1 MAISA
6 PEAPTAAL
14 QQLLEKLG
22 HSPSVAAS
30 TLAEP
35 HALLQE
41 AHHWG
46 IPLRRSG
53 DSLSLEYPH
62 APLNAAEIADA
73 AGIPESRIRV
83 LPACAS
89 TNTELLNSPGDP
101 GICLAESQWAGR
113 GRRARHWNSPFGLH
127 LAMSMAWSQNT
138 RINPALTLVA
148 GLSVFQVLKNSVKGL
163 WIKWPNDIWVKDR
176 KLGGILLE
184 TRRLTQ
190 QSLPHETKLHETKFR
205 ASPAHG
211 ANLLVLGLGLNV
223 HHDAS
228 LPDSAVS
235 LAQFHVNLS
244 RSQLAGQILQRW
256 QADFARFDHA
266 GLQAF
271 MPLWTEAAAPMMDA
285 IVQISDARGHYPA
298 RVRGI
303 GADGRLQV
311 QESGKA
317 PVWLSAGDVSL
328 RPLVS

>member
-1 MAISA
+1 MVISA

-14 QQLLEKLG
+14 QQLLENLG
-22 HSPSVAAS
+22 HSPSVAAA

-46 IPLRRSG
+46 IPLRRSD
-53 DSLSLEYPH
+53 DSLSLKYPH
-62 APLNAAEIADA
+62 APLSAAEIADG

-89 TNTELLNSPGDP
+89 TNTELFNSPSDL

-113 GRRARHWNSPFGLH
+113 GRRARHWSSPFGLH

-163 WIKWPNDIWVKDR
+163 WIKWPNDIWVNDR

-190 QSLPHETKLHETKFR
+190 QSLPDETKLH
-205 ASPAHG
+205 ASPSHA

-235 LAQFHVNLS
+235 LAQLHVNLS

-256 QADFARFDHA
+256 QADFARFDRE

-271 MPLWTEAAAPMMDA
+271 LPLWTEAAAPMVDA
-285 IVQISDARGHYPA
+285 IVQISDAWGHYPA
-298 RVRGI
+298 QVRGI

>member
-22 HSPSVAAS
+22 HSPSVAAA
-30 TLAEP
+30 TLTEP

-41 AHHWG
+41 ARYWG

-62 APLNAAEIADA
+62 APLSATEIAYGT
-73 AGIPESRIRV
+73 GIPESRIRV

-89 TNTELLNSPGDP
+89 TNTELLDNPGDP

-113 GRRARHWNSPFGLH
+113 GRRARHWSSPFGLH

-148 GLSVFQVLKNSVKGL
+148 GLGVFQVLKNSVKGL

-190 QSLPHETKLHETKFR
+190 QPLPHETKFR
-205 ASPAHG
+205 ASPPHG

-223 HHDAS
+223 HHDTS

-235 LAQFHVNLS
+235 LAQLHVHLS

-256 QADFARFDHA
+256 QADFARFDRD

-271 MPLWTEAAAPMMDA
+271 LPLWHDAAAPMMGQ
-285 IVQISDARGHYPA
+285 IVQISDIDRYYPA
-298 RVRGI
+298 LVRGI
-303 GADGRLQV
+303 GTDGRLHV
-311 QESGKA
+311 QETGKA
-317 PVWLSAGDVSL
+317 PVWLSAGEVSL
-328 RPLVS
+328 RPIAS